1 MLAVPWLKVKGDT
14 DVSEANGPKKKK
26 KNVIGKT
33 A

>member
-26 KNVIGKT
+26 NVIGKT